1 MPNIG
6 KGASLSK
13 MTFEQLMAEF
23 EKIVAELEEGQTP
36 LEKSIELF
44 ERGMQI
50 SAEGSR
56 RLDEAEKKI
65 HILIEQNGRAEKVP
79 FETGGETQYEDEE

>member
-1 MPNIG
+1 MPSMAKNT
-6 KGASLSK
+6 SLSK
-13 MTFEQLMAEF
+13 MTFEQLIAEF
-23 EKIVAELEEGQTP
+23 EKIVAELEGGQTP

-65 HILIEQNGRAEKVP
+65 HILVEQNGRAEKVP
-79 FETGGETQYEDEE
+79 FEEGEEPQE